1 MRCARLLTVTTREPG
16 TGSICSSSSPVRAKG
31 PRWLVP
37 NCSSNP
43 SRVACFGVSITP
55 ALLTSKS
62 IRGCLARSSAAA
74 ARTESSEA
82 RSRGW
87 IMTFA
92 PGAVP
97 AMRAAARLPF
107 SMSRTA
113 STTDAP
119 RAARTRAVS
128 NPRPVFAPVTTA
140 SRPCWPGTSSLV
152 HFAFMIPPGP
162 VANYDVRLSTIIN
175 EVDTCKN
182 KPYRGFHEAL
192 RAGMRHRPSPGHR
205 RRPVEP
211 APGPG
216 ADPGPAPVPRPRH
229 RPAGHP
235 QQRPGRTPEGP
246 AGRRRHHP
254 AHPPGAHRRD
264 RVRADRRRPGAAAR
278 TQRAAALGPALRTRT
293 VPGRRGPARL
303 GTAGRRGPP
312 DRPARRADLRA
323 PGRAGDLLPRLRR
336 RHAHRPPRAGTG
348 RRHRGHHARRHL
360 LQPPDRP
367 DDRDRRRPAQHRQR
381 RARDR
386 PPRPG
391 AARRSRSQAG
401 TVTCLPTTR
410 HLGETLM
417 SEIRSRTAR
426 AAAPGGVAAGG
437 PRPGLA
443 LLVLATAQLM
453 VVLDR
458 TFQVST
464 RAFPQVNR

>member
-1 MRCARLLTVTTREPG
+1 MVTTREPG
-16 TGSICSSSSPVRAKG
+16 TGSICSSSSPVRAKW

-43 SRVACFGVSITP
+43 SPVACLGVSITP

-62 IRGCLARSSAAA
+62 IAGCLARSSAAA
-74 ARTESSEA
+74 ARMESSEV

-87 IMTFA
+87 TVTVA

-97 AMRAAARLPF
+97 TMRAAAALPF
-107 SMSRTA
+107 SVSPA
-113 STTDAP
+113 AITTDAP
-119 RAARTRAVS
+119 RAARTRAVP
-128 NPRPVFAPVTTA
+128 NPRPEFAPPTTA
-140 SRPCWPGTSSLV
+140 SRPRWPGTSSLV

-182 KPYRGFHEAL
+182 TPYRGFHEAL

-235 QQRPGRTPEGP
+235 QQRAGHTPEGP

-254 AHPPGAHRRD
+254 AHPPGTGRRD
-264 RVRADRRRPGAAAR
+264 RVRAHRRRPGAAAR
-278 TQRAAALGPALRTRT
+278 PHRAAALGPALRTRT
-293 VPGRRGPARL
+293 VPGRRGPAQL
-303 GTAGRRGPP
+303 GPAGRRGPAG
-312 DRPARRADLRA
+312 RPARRADLRA

-336 RHAHRPPRAGTG
+336 RHAHRPPRARTG
-348 RRHRGHHARRHL
+348 RRRRGHHARRRL

-367 DDRDRRRPAQHRQR
+367 GDRDRRRPARHRRR

-391 AARRSRSQAG
+391 AARRSRRQAG
-401 TVTCLPTTR
+401 TVTCPETDR
-410 HLGETLM
+410 QLGETLM
-417 SEIRSRTAR
+417 SDIRSKTAR
-426 AAAPGGVAAGG
+426 AAAPGGAAAG
-437 PRPGLA
+437 
-443 LLVLATAQLM
+443 
-453 VVLDR
+453 
-458 TFQVST
+458 
-464 RAFPQVNR
+464 